1 MSNLSREFT
10 STSDICH
17 GAARGWTLLLG
28 TVMVIESKINKRL
41 LGTSSDHP
49 EVAEILRKSVP
60 LKQLHKDVVELM
72 GKMLPV
78 YYRPRTE
85 NLSKIQ

>member
-1 MSNLSREFT
+1 MSNLSREIT

-60 LKQLHKDVVELM
+60 LKQLHKDMAELM
-72 GKMLPV
+72 GMILLV

-85 NLSKIQ
+85 NLLKIQ